1 MVGITRRNFVFL
13 LPITLL
19 AACQTGRNPSR
30 SMTDLKDISRIETY
44 LNDNAG
50 IQGNFMQVWPDGKQS
65 TGHLTYLPGQLRLDY
80 DQPSRMVVVAKGK
93 RMVAK
98 DFGNQSVTHIG
109 LARNPLGLMLHRP
122 VLLKQP
128 IIITAIQRNTNSIQI
143 SLASADNPSQGLLT
157 LSFYDVQGKL
167 ALYELQAV
175 DARNNHSQMHLYDI
189 KPAGVVSE
197 NLFTYPDS

>member
-1 MVGITRRNFVFL
+1 MVGVTRRNFVFL
-13 LPITLL
+13 LPTTLL

-109 LARNPLGLMLHRP
+109 LARNPL
-122 VLLKQP
+122 
-128 IIITAIQRNTNSIQI
+128 
-143 SLASADNPSQGLLT
+143 LT

-197 NLFTYPDS
+197 NLFTYPYS